1 MKLRVDQLFSLNDAA
16 FNPMIK
22 DWINDSLRDFN
33 QFIHHIDNMNSIR
46 L

>member
-1 MKLRVDQLFSLNDAA
+1 MKYHVDQLFNLNDAA

-22 DWINDSLRDFN
+22 DWINDSLRDFDE
-33 QFIHHIDNMNSIR
+33 FSRHINNMNLIR

>member
-1 MKLRVDQLFSLNDAA
+1 MKLHVDQLFNLNDAA
-16 FNPMIK
+16 FNQMIK

-33 QFIHHIDNMNSIR
+33 EFIRHIDNMNLIR